1 MSTRS
6 AGDILKELFASIKLD
21 QRKETLFDVWPSLVG
36 EEAAEH
42 LKIKDIKGKTLTLE
56 TDHPG
61 WIQVAQL
68 RKNEFLEK
76 IRERFPDKNIDNIKI
91 SLR

>member
-6 AGDILKELFASIKLD
+6 AGDILKELFASIRMD
-21 QRKETLFDVWPSLVG
+21 ERKETLFDVWPVIVG

-42 LKIKDIKGKTLTLE
+42 LRIKDIKGKTLTLSA
-56 TDHPG
+56 DHPV

-68 RKNEFLEK
+68 RKNEILEK
-76 IRERFPDKNIDNIKI
+76 IKERFPDKNIDNIKI

>member
-68 RKNEFLEK
+68 RKNEILDK
-76 IRERFPDKNIDNIKI
+76 IRARFPDKNIDNIKI

>member
-1 MSTRS
+1 MSTRQAS
-6 AGDILKELFASIKLD
+6 DILKELLASMRIGE
-21 QRKETLFDVWPSLVG
+21 RKETLFDAWPAMVG

-42 LKIKDIKGKTLTLE
+42 LRIQDIKGKTLHLTA
-56 TDHPG
+56 DHPG
-61 WIQVAQL
+61 WVQVAQL

-76 IRERFPDKNIDNIKI
+76 IKERFPDKNIDNIKI

>member
-36 EEAAEH
+36 EEAADH
-42 LKIKDIKGKTLTLE
+42 LRIKDIKGKTLTLE

>member
-1 MSTRS
+1 MSTRQ
-6 AGDILKELFASIKLD
+6 AGDILKELFSSMKIS
-21 QRKETLFDVWPSLVG
+21 RREETIFDAWPDLVG

-42 LKIKDIKGKTLTLE
+42 LKIQDIKGTTLLLTA
-56 TDHPG
+56 DHPG
-61 WIQVAQL
+61 WVQMARL

-76 IRERFPDKNIDNIKI
+76 IKGRFPDKYIDNIKI

>member
-21 QRKETLFDVWPSLVG
+21 QRKETLFDVWPDLVG

-68 RKNEFLEK
+68 RKNEILEK
-76 IRERFPDKNIDNIKI
+76 IKARFPDKNIDNIKI

>member
-36 EEAAEH
+36 EEVAEH
-42 LKIKDIKGKTLTLE
+42 LRIKDIKGKTLTLE

>member
-1 MSTRS
+1 MY
-6 AGDILKELFASIKLD
+6 GL
-21 QRKETLFDVWPSLVG
+21 
-36 EEAAEH
+36 EAAEH
-42 LKIKDIKGKTLTLE
+42 LRIKDIKGKTLTLE

-68 RKNEFLEK
+68 RKNEILEK

>member
-42 LKIKDIKGKTLTLE
+42 LMIKDIKGKTLTLE

-68 RKNEFLEK
+68 RKNEILDK

>member
-1 MSTRS
+1 MSTRQ
-6 AGDILKELFASIKLD
+6 AGDILKELFSSMKISK
-21 QRKETLFDVWPSLVG
+21 REETIFDVWPDLVG

-42 LKIKDIKGKTLTLE
+42 LKIQDIKGKTLLLE
-56 TDHPG
+56 ADHPG
-61 WIQVAQL
+61 WIQVARL

-76 IRERFPDKNIDNIKI
+76 IKRRFPDKYIDNIKI

>member
-6 AGDILKELFASIKLD
+6 AGDILKELFASMRMD
-21 QRKETLFDVWPSLVG
+21 ERKETLFDVWPSLVG

-42 LKIKDIKGKTLTLE
+42 LRLQDIKGKTLLLVA
-56 TDHPG
+56 DHPG
-61 WIQVAQL
+61 WVQVAQL
-68 RKNEFLEK
+68 RKKEILEK
-76 IRERFPDKNIDNIKI
+76 IKERFPDKYINNIKV

>member
-1 MSTRS
+1 MSTRQ
-6 AGDILKELFASIKLD
+6 AGDILKELFSSMKIS
-21 QRKETLFDVWPSLVG
+21 RREETIFDAWPNLVG

-42 LKIKDIKGKTLTLE
+42 LKIQDIKGTTLLLTA
-56 TDHPG
+56 DHPG
-61 WIQVAQL
+61 WVQMAQL

-76 IRERFPDKNIDNIKI
+76 IKGKFPDKYIDNIKI

>member
-6 AGDILKELFASIKLD
+6 VNDILRELVSSMKLVKDKESI
-21 QRKETLFDVWPSLVG
+21 FDIWPALVG

-42 LKIKDIKGKTLTLE
+42 LRVLDIKGKTLLLTA
-56 TDHPG
+56 DHPG
-61 WIQVAQL
+61 WVQMAQL
-68 RKNEFLEK
+68 RKNEILEK
-76 IRERFPDKNIDNIKI
+76 IKERFSDNYISNIKI

>member
-6 AGDILKELFASIKLD
+6 AGDILKELFASMRMD
-21 QRKETLFDVWPSLVG
+21 ERKETLFDVWPALVG

-42 LKIKDIKGKTLTLE
+42 LRIKDIKGKTLTLLA
-56 TDHPG
+56 DHPG

-68 RKNEFLEK
+68 RKNEILEK
-76 IRERFPDKNIDNIKI
+76 IKERFPDKYIDNIKI